1 MIRTTFGNGA
11 INLVNGD
18 GDGLEFKPND
28 HIRLGE
34 STEST
39 ESNESTESTSI
50 NQPIR
55 SRVQGLD
62 STHSQ
67 MLILATTIGREPP
80 TNGINDVE

>member
-28 HIRLGE
+28 HIRLG
-34 STEST
+34 EST